1 MMPTQEIYM
10 NFRAAVHIAIA
21 AVAVMAAA
29 PTSLAQTP
37 EYPNRAIKYIV
48 PFPPGGATDT
58 LARELGKKLSD
69 SMGQPVVVE
78 NRPGAGGNIGM
89 EAAVRSPA
97 DGYTI
102 VTVATATMAVNPTL
116 YRNLTF
122 DPGRDLVPVAFLAH
136 VPLILVVNP
145 SVPASNLKEL
155 MAYIKSNPGKVNFA
169 SPGSGTG
176 NHLAGELFK
185 QRTGLDIVHVP
196 YKGDSQAFTDL
207 IGGQVQ
213 MMFATMVAVVQHI
226 NSGRLKAIANVGLER
241 TPALPD
247 LPTMDESGLPG
258 FDVRAWFGVAAPV
271 GTPPAIVKRL
281 NGEIN
286 KALQVPEV
294 KARLAM
300 LGAVPTPMTAEQFAA
315 LAKDE
320 REKWGKLVRDSGAR
334 VD

>member
-1 MMPTQEIYM
+1 MKL
-10 NFRAAVHIAIA
+10 RAALRLAIA
-21 AVAVMAAA
+21 ALALLAAA
-29 PTSLAQTP
+29 PALAQAP
-37 EYPNRAIKYIV
+37 DYPNRPIKYIV

-58 LARELGKKLSD
+58 LARALGQKLAD

-116 YRNLTF
+116 YRNLAF

-155 MAYIKSNPGKVNFA
+155 MAYIKANPGKVNFA

-185 QRTGLDIVHVP
+185 QRTGLDIIHVP
-196 YKGDSQAFTDL
+196 YKGDSQAFSDL

-226 NSGRLKAIANVGLER
+226 HSGRLKAIANVGLER

-258 FDVRAWFGVAAPV
+258 FDVRAWFGVAAPA
-271 GTPPAIVKRL
+271 GTAPAIVKRL
-281 NGEIN
+281 NAEIN

-294 KARLAM
+294 KARLGM
-300 LGAVPTPMTAEQFAA
+300 LGAVPTPMTAEQFAT
-315 LAKDE
+315 LAREE

>member
-1 MMPTQEIYM
+1 MRV
-10 NFRAAVHIAIA
+10 RAALNLAVTALALLVSPA
-21 AVAVMAAA
+21 AVAQA
-29 PTSLAQTP
+29 SD
-37 EYPNRAIKYIV
+37 YPNRPIKYIV

-58 LARELGKKLSD
+58 LARELGKQLSE

-116 YRNLTF
+116 YSNLTF
-122 DPGRDLVPVAFLAH
+122 DPARDLVPVAFLAH

-145 SVPASNLKEL
+145 SVPASNLNEL
-155 MAYIKSNPGKVNFA
+155 MAYIKANPGKVNFA

-185 QRTGLDIVHVP
+185 QRTGLDITHIP

-226 NSGRLKAIANVGLER
+226 KSGRLKAIANVGLER
-241 TPALPD
+241 TPALPE
-247 LPTMDESGLPG
+247 LPTMDESGLRG
-258 FDVRAWFGVAAPV
+258 FDVRAWFGVAAPA

-294 KARLAM
+294 KARLGM
-300 LGAVPTPMTAEQFAA
+300 LGAVPAPMTAEQFAE
-315 LAKDE
+315 LAKEE
-320 REKWGKLVRDSGAR
+320 REKWGKLVRASGAR